1 MLNSTS
7 TIFTMDIYKQYFNKN
22 SDDKTTVRVGRITSA
37 IALLIGAI
45 VAPLLGGINQ
55 AFQFIQEYTGVVSPG
70 ILAIFLLG
78 LFWKKTTNKAAIW
91 GALVSIPIAMFF
103 KVGPKGWAEGTAL
116 ENIFP
121 SVPFLDQMGYT
132 TLLTMAIIALIS
144 WNQNKGVDDTKGF
157 ELRRETFKTS
167 STFNI
172 SAFAIMIVLVF
183 LYAFFW
189 K

>member
-1 MLNSTS
+1 
-7 TIFTMDIYKQYFNKN
+7 
-22 SDDKTTVRVGRITSA
+22 
-37 IALLIGAI
+37 
-45 VAPLLGGINQ
+45 
-55 AFQFIQEYTGVVSPG
+55 
-70 ILAIFLLG
+70 
-78 LFWKKTTNKAAIW
+78 
-91 GALVSIPIAMFF
+91 MFF
-103 KVGPKGWAEGTAL
+103 KVGPKGWAEGTWL

-132 TLLTMAIIALIS
+132 TLLTMAFIALIS
-144 WNQNKGVDDTKGF
+144 WNQNKGVDDAKGF

-172 SAFAIMIVLVF
+172 SAFAILIVLVF